1 MTSIPANVQN
11 YLGGNQTERPRVQ
24 ATEAKED
31 FGKVLDR
38 QKPEPIKDSG
48 PKTGE
53 PKKDVTGTEDAKVPE
68 QTEGEQ
74 AETGKIAGSQEQ
86 ETETANI
93 SRQPEGDAGEKVTE
107 PEQLTAE
114 TDPIITGM
122 PVTDRPVEELSAE
135 ELEEIMEVLQSA
147 IQQIQNLLVQQ
158 LNLTPQE
165 LEQLM
170 QDTGL
175 TDADLLQPEVVNQL
189 ILDAVGAENS
199 MALVMDESL
208 YARQQIVTQEHQE
221 ITHDLE
227 KQLGEQEGKLPK
239 VLESLQKSMSSQPVQ
254 EPAAAESQSGN
265 GRATEGKADS
275 RQQNQNGAGQII
287 FQNYAAQVSGRTIG
301 QADSMTAGME
311 AAYLDTQDS
320 QQVMNQILD
329 YMKVSMKPENTVLD
343 MQLHPE
349 SLGTLHVQISARE
362 GVMTAHFTASS
373 EAVKTV
379 LENQMTALKESFLQQ
394 DIKVDAIEVTVE
406 THQFES
412 NLEQGRQR
420 GGETEERR
428 PKRRRLDINSLESGE
443 ELTEAEQI
451 ITDMMTA
458 NGNSVDYLA

>member
-24 ATEAKED
+24 AAEAKED

-38 QKPEPIKDSG
+38 QKTEPVKDSS

-53 PKKDVTGTEDAKVPE
+53 PKKDVTDTEDVKTSEQPE
-68 QTEGEQ
+68 EVQ
-74 AETGKIAGSQEQ
+74 AENGKTAGSQEGGIREK
-86 ETETANI
+86 ETQ
-93 SRQPEGDAGEKVTE
+93 QPAAEEDRIEADAS
-107 PEQLTAE
+107 
-114 TDPIITGM
+114 
-122 PVTDRPVEELSAE
+122 VTDQPVEEPSAE
-135 ELEEIMEVLQSA
+135 ELKEMMEVLQSA
-147 IQQIQNLLVQQ
+147 IQQIQNLLMQQ
-158 LNLTPQE
+158 LDLTPQE

-170 QDTGL
+170 QNTKL

-189 ILDAVGAENS
+189 ILDAAGAENPLE
-199 MALVMDESL
+199 LVMDESL
-208 YARQQIVTQEHQE
+208 YARQQIISQEHEE

-254 EPAAAESQSGN
+254 EPAEAESQSRS
-265 GRATEGKADS
+265 GRETEEKADS
-275 RQQNQNGAGQII
+275 RQQNQNGTGQIF
-287 FQNYAAQVSGRTIG
+287 FQNYTAQMSGQTVG
-301 QADSMTAGME
+301 QAGSRAVGME

-320 QQVMNQILD
+320 RQVMNQILD
-329 YMKVSMKPENTVLD
+329 YMKVSMKSENTVLD

-420 GGETEERR
+420 GGETEDRR
-428 PKRRRLDINSLESGE
+428 PKRRRLDLSSLEPGE
-443 ELTEAEQI
+443 ELTETEQI
-451 ITDMMTA
+451 LTDMMAA